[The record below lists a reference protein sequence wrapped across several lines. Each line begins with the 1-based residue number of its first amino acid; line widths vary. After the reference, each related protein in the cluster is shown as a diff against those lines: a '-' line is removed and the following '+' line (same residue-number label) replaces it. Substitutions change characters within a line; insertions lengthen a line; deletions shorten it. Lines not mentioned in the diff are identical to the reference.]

1 MKKSKIISIII
12 FSVFCLP
19 LSVMISLFVHC
30 RLKYIEFSIEVIKN
44 IEVSKELILLFFLI
58 YFLCIIGIIILF
70 SMEKNSYSSEVDKI
84 TNNIVTP
91 KAVGQGQHGTSRW
104 LTEKEFKKYF
114 KYNEIPNK
122 KQKSKF
128 KIVNKIKSRLAILK
142 YKIFKIKAKK
152 KKIKSGGLVVGFEET
167 KKSEKIYYVDD
178 NIHSLVVGATRSG
191 KSRSVVLQTIGNLAL
206 AGESMII
213 SDPKSELY
221 HYTSKYLE
229 EQGYKVITIDF
240 KNPKKS
246 TRYNFLQP
254 VIDAVNRND
263 YTMAEEL
270 SWDITESLV
279 GEDNGKMEKIWRDGE
294 MAVIAGSIM
303 SVVFDNKDNPEYQNL
318 TNVFMF
324 ISEMCKSK
332 GNTMPINQYIEN
344 LSPEHPA
351 TKIFGI
357 ARIAPEKTRGSFFTS
372 ALTTLKL
379 FTSKSTYTM
388 TSQSDFNL
396 TDAGEEKVATF
407 IILPD
412 EKTTYY
418 SIASLFVYQN
428 YVALVNMADKRGG
441 ELKNRVNYI
450 LDEFGNFATIPAFTN
465 MLTVAGG
472 RKIRFNMFLQSFSQL
487 DNKYGKEL
495 SENIRDNCQTW
506 LYLKTASVETASAIS
521 KKLGNYTT
529 SSYSRSS
536 SYSRYSNSNSSESM
550 NLISRPLLTE
560 DEIMRIE
567 RPYILLIQTG
577 IFPKITNLPDIS
589 QWNFN
594 RYFGMGSK
602 EHNTKLQLER
612 EKERPVRKDDAV
624 KLWGIWNY
632 YR

>member
-1 MKKSKIISIII
+1 MNKVKIIPIVI
-12 FSVFCLP
+12 FSLFLLP
-19 LSVMISLFVHC
+19 LSWAISVFIHC
-30 RLKYIEFSIEVIKN
+30 KLKYIEFTFKSVKN
-44 IEVSKELILLFFLI
+44 IEICKELVLLFFLI
-58 YFLCIIGIIILF
+58 YFLCVIGVIILF
-70 SMEKNSYSSEVDKI
+70 SMEKESYSSEVDKI

-104 LTEKEFKKYF
+104 LTHKEFKKKF
-114 KYNEIPNK
+114 RYNEILK
-122 KQKSKF
+122 KKKKSRF
-128 KIVNKIKSRLAILK
+128 KLVNKIISRLSMFRYKFLK
-142 YKIFKIKAKK
+142 FTIRK
-152 KKIKSGGLVVGFEET
+152 KKITSGGLVVGFENT
-167 KKSEKIYYVDD
+167 KKAEKIYYIDD
-178 NIHSLVVGATRSG
+178 NIHSLIVGATRSG

-206 AGESMII
+206 AEESMII

-221 HYTSKYLE
+221 HYTSKYLKQ
-229 EQGYKVITIDF
+229 QGYKIITIDF
-240 KNPKKS
+240 KNPMKS

-263 YTMAEEL
+263 YRMAEEL
-270 SWDITESLV
+270 SWDITQSLV

-303 SVVFDNKDNPEYQNL
+303 SVVFDNKNNPEYQNL

-324 ISEMCKSK
+324 ISEMCKAK
-332 GNTMPINQYIEN
+332 GNSMPINNYIEN

-388 TSQSDFNL
+388 TCKSDFNL
-396 TDAGEEKVATF
+396 TDVGKEKVATF

-428 YVALVNMADKRGG
+428 YVALVNMADENGG
-441 ELKNRVNYI
+441 ELTKRVNYI
-450 LDEFGNFATIPAFTN
+450 LDEFGNFATIPAFSN

-472 RKIRFNMFLQSFSQL
+472 RQIRFNMFLQSFSQL
-487 DNKYGKEL
+487 DNKYGKEVA
-495 SENIRDNCQTW
+495 ENIRDNCQTW
-506 LYLKTASVETASAIS
+506 LYLKTASIETATAIS

-529 SSYSRSS
+529 SSYSKSS
-536 SYSRYSNSNSSESM
+536 SYSKYSNSNSSESM

-577 IFPKITNLPDIS
+577 IYPMITNLPDIS

-594 RYFGMGSK
+594 EFYGMGSK
-602 EHNTKLQLER
+602 EHNTKLRLDR
-612 EKERPVRKDDAV
+612 EKERPMRDDEEI
-624 KLWGIWNY
+624 KLWGIWNFY
-632 YR
+632 N